1 MKPRLAIMCVLTLSV
16 MLFVPFVFAQEPP
29 PPQAQEPQEK
39 QMITGLD
46 GKEYE
51 PYKTSVIEAVQ
62 AALQRVGVYS
72 GAVNGVLD
80 ETTMQAIGE
89 FQKQNG
95 IHVSGIPSPKTREA
109 LGL

>member
-1 MKPRLAIMCVLTLSV
+1 MKPRLAMMCVLTLSV
-16 MLFVPFVFAQEPP
+16 MLFGPFAFAQEPP
-29 PPQAQEPQEK
+29 PPQAQEPQER

-51 PYKTSVIEAVQ
+51 LYKTSVIEAVQ
-62 AALQRVGVYS
+62 AALQREGVYS

-95 IHVSGIPSPKTREA
+95 IHVSGVPSPKTREA

>member
-1 MKPRLAIMCVLTLSV
+1 MKPRLAMMCVLTLSV
-16 MLFVPFVFAQEPP
+16 MLFGSFAFAQEPP
-29 PPQAQEPQEK
+29 PPQAQEPQVM

-46 GKEYE
+46 GKEYQ

-62 AALQRVGVYS
+62 TALQGAGVYS
-72 GAVNGVLD
+72 GTVNGVLD

-89 FQKQNG
+89 FQKQHG
-95 IHVSGIPSPKTREA
+95 IHVSGVPSPKTREA

>member
-1 MKPRLAIMCVLTLSV
+1 MKPRLAVMCVLTLSV
-16 MLFVPFVFAQEPP
+16 MLFGPFAFAQEPP
-29 PPQAQEPQEK
+29 PPQAPQER

-51 PYKTSVIEAVQ
+51 SYKTSVIEAVQ

-95 IHVSGIPSPKTREA
+95 LHVSGVPSPKTREA

>member
-1 MKPRLAIMCVLTLSV
+1 MKPRLAMMCVLTLSV
-16 MLFVPFVFAQEPP
+16 MLFGSFAFAQEPP
-29 PPQAQEPQEK
+29 PPQAQEK

-62 AALQRVGVYS
+62 AALQRAGVYS
-72 GAVNGVLD
+72 GTVNGVLD

-89 FQKQNG
+89 FQKQHG
-95 IHVSGIPSPKTREA
+95 IHVSGVPSPKTREA